1 MRKLEELLKEED
13 HPRPRQEEE
22 EEEEEELLQHRPA
35 ACVPCLRNI
44 IIMQEEIGVDMH
56 ESIAAM
62 QTTSRTSLRAMR
74 ASHTHT

>member
-1 MRKLEELLKEED
+1 MRKLEELLKDGD

-22 EEEEEELLQHRPA
+22 EEEEELLQHPPA